1 MEQPDY
7 ILDEEGE
14 ILIGLMYPNQPF
26 VSFEPGV
33 AREAGSQV
41 VDSELLQR
49 WIAMATDTGIM
60 EEKYKNLSILPLIVQ
75 SDDQVEASEPES
87 GIWGI
92 GGPPVDILPSS
103 LLTEEERR
111 ARTRV
116 REEIEKKI
124 QARNDGNESESE
136 TEVVVTFQAS
146 AKHLMA
152 ASPYFKALLSTG
164 MEESVEF
171 QADGTVLTTAEC
183 WDECA
188 LLYVLKIIHCKSHE
202 LPDKVD
208 LDMLGKVCVVA
219 DYYDVSDAVLFAGRP
234 WIAKLNPFGPD
245 DGYRDAVIW
254 LWISIFFR
262 MPGVFKAASLTL
274 IKEGR
279 AHMPPLGLPI
289 PARIV
294 EEINA
299 RRIKAIEGLMGH
311 VYRVQEE
318 YLTGK
323 RGCSFKCSS
332 MLYGALTKNLN
343 THNLAKSDF
352 KAPFLYHNYTS
363 LVNIIDRFKQP
374 RWYDPR
380 NSKYLCWQY
389 LEHECHDAHFW
400 ELRLGRFLD
409 EDGMELKDFIKTD

>member
-1 MEQPDY
+1 MECCFHLTLSYLTFSHLPFPYNSTAHLAFLPGQVRQSSPRMEEETSGMEQPDY

-14 ILIGLMYPNQPF
+14 ILIGLVYPNQPF

-49 WIAMATDTGIM
+49 WIAMATDAGIM
-60 EEKYKNLSILPLIVQ
+60 EEKYKKLSILPLIVQ
-75 SDDQVEASEPES
+75 SDIQVEASEPES

-103 LLTEEERR
+103 LLTEEERQ
-111 ARTRV
+111 ARRRI
-116 REEIEKKI
+116 REDLERRL
-124 QARNDGNESESE
+124 QARNDESQSE
-136 TEVVVTFQAS
+136 TETVVTFQAS
-146 AKHLMA
+146 AKHLMT

-188 LLYVLKIIHCKSHE
+188 FLYVLKIIHCKSHE

-208 LDMLGKVCVVA
+208 LDMLGKVCVIA
-219 DYYDVSDAVLFAGRP
+219 DYYDVSDAVRFAARP
-234 WIAKLNPFGPD
+234 WIAKLNPYGPH

-262 MPGVFKAASLTL
+262 MPGVFKAASLNL

-279 AHMPPLGLPI
+279 AHVPPLGLPI
-289 PARIV
+289 PAPIV
-294 EEINA
+294 
-299 RRIKAIEGLMGH
+299 
-311 VYRVQEE
+311 
-318 YLTGK
+318 GK
-323 RGCSFKCSS
+323 
-332 MLYGALTKNLN
+332 L
-343 THNLAKSDF
+343 H
-352 KAPFLYHNYTS
+352 
-363 LVNIIDRFKQP
+363 I
-374 RWYDPR
+374 
-380 NSKYLCWQY
+380 
-389 LEHECHDAHFW
+389 
-400 ELRLGRFLD
+400 
-409 EDGMELKDFIKTD
+409 